1 MPEEKIVTVDFD
13 QEDAC
18 SAILPRSPLVSS
30 YHANW
35 DGIRLDHHRQPSHE
49 TPEHYFHQHTIGIN
63 LDRGIKKAERVLN
76 GRTQHESINNGDV
89 TVIPANIHHISRCES
104 GGEFILLSLEPA
116 FFNRIALETVDL
128 QNIDIT
134 PHFFTPDPLI
144 QQIGLALKSELES
157 DGMGTRV
164 YIESLANTLCIHL
177 LKRYGADQENIPQY
191 THGKGLSRLKLQ
203 QAMEYIHDN
212 LDKDLSLAE
221 ISAVVS
227 MSMYHFSRLFKQ
239 STGFAPHQYVIN
251 CRIEKAKI
259 LLTRSEKTIDQIYQL
274 VGFQNQSH
282 FTNVFRK
289 LMGTT
294 PKVYREQVR

>member
-30 YHANW
+30 YHAKW
-35 DGIRLDHHRQPSHE
+35 AGIRLDHHRQPSHE
-49 TPEHYFHQHTIGIN
+49 TPEHYFHQHTIGIS

-76 GRTQHESINNGDV
+76 GLTQRESIAHGDV
-89 TVIPANIHHISRCES
+89 TVIPANTHHISRCES

-128 QNIDIT
+128 QNIEIT

-157 DGMGTRV
+157 DDMGTRI

-177 LKRYGADQENIPQY
+177 LKRYGADQKNIPQY